1 MKKFFRDIIA
11 YYKRFGLR
19 AVVFRIVDK
28 LTGNT
33 HITYSKW
40 YQKVKPTRKDLEKQ
54 RNYTFEYNPD
64 ILVLKKKTDSKSKDK
79 FIKSLDMQTY
89 TKWKFEYCEE
99 DEEILQKVKNSDCEY
114 VMLANPEIILRKDM
128 LFECVKV
135 LNEFPETDAIYSDE
149 DYVDFSRQE
158 YLNGRLKPNLN
169 LDLLRSM
176 NYIYQMLLVK
186 RGLFLQAYDFYDA
199 STEEKSDSNY
209 DYIFKC
215 VENSQNIYHIP
226 KVLYHRNVNE
236 SQNVE
241 NEECQSILN
250 HYMRTGIHATV
261 EKTEYSGI
269 YRSRYILKESPLVSI
284 VIPNKDHVDDLKK
297 CINSLEEKCNYEN
310 KEYII
315 VENNSTENKT
325 LEYYDELIKKCS
337 CASVIYWKEK
347 GFNYSKINNYG
358 ARFAKG
364 EYILFLNND
373 TEIQNSDFLQEM
385 LGYCMR
391 KDVGAVGA
399 RMFYEDGTIQHAGVI
414 VGLGGL
420 ASHPYAGAPKETY
433 GHMGRIHAVQEL
445 SAVTAACVLV
455 KKEVFEKV
463 KGFES
468 QYAVA
473 FNDIDLCMKIRKA
486 GYRIIY
492 TPYANL
498 THYES
503 KSRGT
508 EDSREKRKRFESE
521 IKLFEKRWEKIL
533 KNGDPYYNR
542 NFRLDE
548 SDFQFDIHVKK
559 RWKL

>member
-1 MKKFFRDIIA
+1 MRKFFRDIIA
-11 YYKRFGLR
+11 YYKRFGFQ

-40 YQKVKPTRKDLEKQ
+40 YQKVKPTRKELEKQ

-64 ILVLKKKTDSKSKDK
+64 ILILKKKTDSKSKDR

-89 TKWKFEYCEE
+89 TKWKFEYFEE
-99 DEEILQKVKNSDCEY
+99 DEEIRQKVKNSDCEY
-114 VMLANPEIILRKDM
+114 VMLANPEIILRKDT

-135 LNEFPETDAIYSDE
+135 LNEFPEVDAIYSDE
-149 DYVDFSRQE
+149 DYIDFSRQE
-158 YLNGRLKPNLN
+158 YLNGRLKPDLN

-186 RGLFLQAYDFYDA
+186 RGLFLQAYDFYDTL
-199 STEEKSDSNY
+199 TEEKSDSNY

-226 KVLYHRNVNE
+226 KVLYHRNVNA
-236 SQNVE
+236 SQAMTD
-241 NEECQSILN
+241 EECQSIVN
-250 HYMRTGIHATV
+250 HYMRTGIRATV

-269 YRSRYILKESPLVSI
+269 YRSHYILKETPLVSI

-297 CINSLEEKCNYEN
+297 CINSLEEKCDYKNR
-310 KEYII
+310 EYII
-315 VENNSTENKT
+315 IENNSTENET
-325 LEYYDELIKKCS
+325 FEYYDELIKKCS
-337 CASVIYWKEK
+337 RASVICWRER

-358 ARFAKG
+358 VRFAKG

-391 KDVGAVGA
+391 EDVGAVGA
-399 RMFYEDGTIQHAGVI
+399 RLFYEDGTIQHVGVI

-433 GHMGRIHAVQEL
+433 GHMGRIHAIQEL
-445 SAVTAACVLV
+445 SAVTAACVLI

-498 THYES
+498 IHYES

-508 EDSREKRKRFESE
+508 EDSKEKRKRFESE
-521 IKLFEKRWEKIL
+521 IELFEKRWRKIL
-533 KNGDPYYNR
+533 KAGDPYYNR

-548 SDFQFDIHVKK
+548 SDFQLDIHVKK

>member
-19 AVVFRIVDK
+19 AVIFRIVDK

-186 RGLFLQAYDFYDA
+186 RGLFLQAYNFYDA

-325 LEYYDELIKKCS
+325 FEYYDELIKKCS

-364 EYILFLNND
+364 
-373 TEIQNSDFLQEM
+373 
-385 LGYCMR
+385 
-391 KDVGAVGA
+391 
-399 RMFYEDGTIQHAGVI
+399 
-414 VGLGGL
+414 
-420 ASHPYAGAPKETY
+420 
-433 GHMGRIHAVQEL
+433 
-445 SAVTAACVLV
+445 
-455 KKEVFEKV
+455 
-463 KGFES
+463 
-468 QYAVA
+468 
-473 FNDIDLCMKIRKA
+473 
-486 GYRIIY
+486 
-492 TPYANL
+492 
-498 THYES
+498 
-503 KSRGT
+503 
-508 EDSREKRKRFESE
+508 
-521 IKLFEKRWEKIL
+521 
-533 KNGDPYYNR
+533 
-542 NFRLDE
+542 
-548 SDFQFDIHVKK
+548 
-559 RWKL
+559 

>member
-19 AVVFRIVDK
+19 AVVFRIADK
-28 LTGNT
+28 LDGNT

-40 YQKVKPTRKDLEKQ
+40 YQKVKPTRKELEKQ

-64 ILVLKKKTDSKSKDK
+64 ILVLKKTTDSKSEDR

-89 TKWKFEYCEE
+89 MKWKLEYCK
-99 DEEILQKVKNSDCEY
+99 DNGEIRKKVESSDCEY

-128 LFECVKV
+128 FFECIKV
-135 LNEFPETDAIYSDE
+135 LNEIPETDAIYSDE
-149 DYVDFSRQE
+149 DYIDFNKQE
-158 YLNGRLKPNLN
+158 CLNGRLKPDLN

-186 RGLFLQAYDFYDA
+186 KELFLQAYDFYD
-199 STEEKSDSNY
+199 TLMEQKSDSNY

-226 KVLYHRNVNE
+226 KVLYHRNINE
-236 SQNVE
+236 SPAIAD
-241 NEECQSILN
+241 EECQSIVN
-250 HYMRTGIHATV
+250 HYMRTGIRATV
-261 EKTEYSGI
+261 EKTEYLGI
-269 YRSRYILKESPLVSI
+269 YRIHYILKETPLVSI
-284 VIPNKDHVDDLKK
+284 IIPNKDHVDDLKK
-297 CINSLEEKCNYEN
+297 CINSLEEKCDYGNR
-310 KEYII
+310 EYII
-315 VENNSTENKT
+315 VENNSTENET
-325 LEYYDELIKKCS
+325 FEYYDELKKKCS
-337 CASVIYWKEK
+337 RVSVICWKEK

-391 KDVGAVGA
+391 EDVGAVGA
-399 RMFYEDGTIQHAGVI
+399 RLLYEDGTIQHVGVI

-420 ASHPYAGAPKETY
+420 ASHPYAGAPKEIY

-445 SAVTAACVLV
+445 SAVTAACMLA

-463 KGFES
+463 KG
-468 QYAVA
+468 
-473 FNDIDLCMKIRKA
+473 
-486 GYRIIY
+486 GYRIVY

-508 EDSREKRKRFESE
+508 EDSKEKRKRFESE
-521 IKLFEKRWEKIL
+521 IELFEKRWKKIL
-533 KNGDPYYNR
+533 KAGDPYYNR

-548 SDFQFDIHVKK
+548 SDFQLDIHVKE
-559 RWKL
+559 R